1 MDATPPAAAG
11 FGPLFANRSFLLLW
25 ASQGFSQSAD
35 RLVFILLVEAVSR
48 LSASG
53 TVMSATLALQMAP
66 NVLFG
71 ALAGVLADRLDKR
84 RVMAISNAVRGSLVL
99 ALGLFGDAHLAVPIA
114 IGFLLTSAAQPFVPA
129 EAAVM
134 PLVVPRASLLQANSV
149 SAMTMICSLVVGFA
163 LGEPL
168 SHVAGPFGAACVV
181 ATCYLL
187 AAACVHFVRLTY
199 PATVAPPQ
207 ESYGLQLRQGLAYI
221 GRRGGVRR
229 TIALQVAIFS
239 TFASLSV
246 VAIIFA
252 KAVLVTSFSWLLAA
266 GGVGMALGGWLIGR
280 FGGGWNRDLTIATGF
295 LATAAG
301 LVLLAGFGMESK
313 PIAYAMVAGLGFTS
327 SVVGVPLQTR
337 LQELV
342 EDGVRGKVF
351 GVQNTVLNVVAIVPL
366 AGVGVVVKRIG
377 VPLVLLGMAV
387 VMVGAG
393 VAAWLGRLGE
403 RPDRAAGGGRA
414 NGPAEGP
421 TDEPAE
427 GPAAA
432 QGP

>member
-1 MDATPPAAAG
+1 MRPAYPACARLCGMIATPAGSPG

-25 ASQGFSQSAD
+25 LGQGFSQCAD
-35 RLVFILLVEAVSR
+35 RLVFILLVEAVSH
-48 LSASG
+48 LSDSAQ
-53 TVMSATLALQMAP
+53 VMSATLALQMAP

-84 RVMAISNAVRGSLVL
+84 HVMVASNLVRAGLVL
-99 ALGLFGDAHLAVPIA
+99 ALGLFGDTHLVVPIA

-134 PLVVPRASLLQANSV
+134 PLVVERESLLQANSV

-168 SHVAGPFGAACVV
+168 RQLAGPLGAAGVV
-181 ATCYLL
+181 GTCFLL
-187 AAACVHFVRLTY
+187 AALCVRFVRY
-199 PATVAPPQ
+199 RFPAAVAPPH
-207 ESYGLQLRQGLAYI
+207 ESYWLQLRQGLAYI
-221 GRRGGVRR
+221 GSRGGVRR

-246 VAIIFA
+246 VAIVFA

-280 FGGGWNRDLTIATGF
+280 FGGGWSRDLTIATGF
-295 LATAAG
+295 IATAAG
-301 LVLLAGFGMESK
+301 LVLLAGFGMDSK
-313 PIAYAMVAGLGFTS
+313 PVAYALVACLGFTS

-366 AGVGVVVKRIG
+366 AGIGTVVEHAG
-377 VPLVLLGMAV
+377 VPIVLLGMAL
-387 VMVGAG
+387 VMLAAG
-393 VAAWLGRLGE
+393 SAAWLGRL
-403 RPDRAAGGGRA
+403 A
-414 NGPAEGP
+414 GPA
-421 TDEPAE
+421 
-427 GPAAA
+427 
-432 QGP
+432 